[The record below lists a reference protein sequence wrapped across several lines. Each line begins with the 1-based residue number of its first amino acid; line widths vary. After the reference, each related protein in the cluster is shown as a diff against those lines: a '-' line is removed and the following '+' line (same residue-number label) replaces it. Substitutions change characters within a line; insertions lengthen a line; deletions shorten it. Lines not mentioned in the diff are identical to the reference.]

1 MKDILGASCSGLCL
15 AHCLALPILAAT
27 GTSLTGLAFLSGEST
42 HLWLSAAMVGIALW
56 TFPSGWRTHKQLMPG
71 LLGFIGAMLMTL
83 ALTAPEPIEVYW
95 TVASGVTFISGHLM
109 NRHLLIMRNIQ

>member
-42 HLWLSAAMVGIALW
+42 HLWLSAAMACIALW
-56 TFPSGWRTHKQLMPG
+56 AFPSGWRTHKQFMPG
-71 LLGFIGAMLMTL
+71 LLGLVASALMALAM
-83 ALTAPEPIEVYW
+83 TAPEAIEVYL
-95 TVASGVTFISGHLM
+95 TVAYGVTFIAGHLM
-109 NRHLLIMRNIQ
+109 NRHLLTMRNIQ